1 MPDAEIRPYTLHPP
15 PISYLLV
22 ATRSRRT
29 GYVAIFSHLLRPSMP
44 ASPDVLY
51 RKAQKFLQSAAVLF
65 ELEDFDSCASRA
77 YFAMFFA
84 AQAVLLQ
91 EGVTVSS
98 RQGIRSAF
106 VEAFVE
112 SGRLPDRAGA
122 AFMQAADLQEVADY
136 AQHFAVDE
144 AAAERVLQESEAF
157 VHTMARLLAADPAA

>member
-1 MPDAEIRPYTLHPP
+1 MT
-15 PISYLLV
+15 
-22 ATRSRRT
+22 
-29 GYVAIFSHLLRPSMP
+29 

-51 RKAQKFLQSAAVLF
+51 KKAQKFLQSAAVLF
-65 ELEDFDSCASRA
+65 ELEDFDSCASRS

-91 EGVTVSS
+91 EGLSVGS

-112 SGRLPDRAGA
+112 SGRLPERAGQ

-144 AAAERVLQESEAF
+144 ATAERVLQESEAF
-157 VHTMARLLAADPAA
+157 VHSMARLIVAAPAR